1 MTKSL
6 GRTTGTSR
14 ELPQGHGETV
24 LVAEDE
30 DLVREVIGRML
41 ENNGYRVLTA
51 ADGEQSVARYAEHRD
66 VVAAVLTDLMMP
78 VMDGVTAIRA
88 LQKINPEVLI
98 IVATGIGSHPEV
110 PALKGLNVRHYLS
123 KPFTLEALLRK
134 MQEVLGEH
142 SDSPHDRLSDVL
154 DGNAGPVRSC
164 SPPIG

>member
-1 MTKSL
+1 MIKSL
-6 GRTTGTSR
+6 GQTARTSR

-51 ADGEQSVARYAEHRD
+51 ANGEQSVARYAENRD

-88 LQKINPEVLI
+88 LKKINPEVLI

-134 MQEVLGEH
+134 MQEVLGDH
-142 SDSPHDRLSDVL
+142 PYPPCDHLSDVL
-154 DGNAGPVRSC
+154 DSDAAPVRSC
-164 SPPIG
+164 SPPTG